1 MKFETDDIGCTILQM
16 RMQKKKRRDVVQKAT
31 LRSNPDGIVLAIY
44 IISLHLYAAKLS
56 NIVLQN
62 GVFWLFWQDHY

>member
-31 LRSNPDGIVLAIY
+31 PRSNPDGIVLAIY
-44 IISLHLYAAKLS
+44 ITRSLLGNDKS
-56 NIVLQN
+56 I
-62 GVFWLFWQDHY
+62 